1 MNILGHCLLSGDD
14 PHLLIGNFI
23 ADGLPRSK
31 WSKLPASIQKGVRLH
46 HFIDTFTD
54 SHPKIQELIASLRPS
69 QGKYAPVVSDLLIDH
84 VLARDWDRYAS
95 IPLADFVHRVHTEL
109 NLGTAHMTE
118 GRKRMFSF
126 MRQQNWLLSY
136 AEAEGIQMALRGM
149 HRRSSFPNRMNE
161 AYADYLMST
170 SVWDGLA
177 GDFLQDVISAA
188 AQKRD
193 H

>member
-1 MNILGHCLLSGDD
+1 
-14 PHLLIGNFI
+14 
-23 ADGLPRSK
+23 
-31 WSKLPASIQKGVRLH
+31 
-46 HFIDTFTD
+46 
-54 SHPKIQELIASLRPS
+54 
-69 QGKYAPVVSDLLIDH
+69 
-84 VLARDWDRYAS
+84 
-95 IPLADFVHRVHTEL
+95 
-109 NLGTAHMTE
+109 
-118 GRKRMFSF
+118 MFSF

-149 HRRSSFPNRMNE
+149 HRRSSFPNRMDE
-161 AYADYLMST
+161 AYADYLMSK